1 MTMTK
6 HGKKIFAFFGLHISV
21 ERADMFHRD
30 KVACFEHWRLKSP
43 KYLHDY
49 WISLKC
55 FLPQVERVRAALM
68 STLEAL

>member
-1 MTMTK
+1 
-6 HGKKIFAFFGLHISV
+6 
-21 ERADMFHRD
+21 MFHRD
-30 KVACFEHWRLKSP
+30 KVACFEHWRLRNP

-55 FLPQVERVRAALM
+55 FSPQVERVQAALM